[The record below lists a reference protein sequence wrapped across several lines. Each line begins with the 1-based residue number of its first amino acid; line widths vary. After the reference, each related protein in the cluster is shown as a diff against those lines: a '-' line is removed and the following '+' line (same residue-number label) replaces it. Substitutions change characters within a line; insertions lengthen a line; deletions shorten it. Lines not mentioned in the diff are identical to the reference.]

1 VLPETCPTWPILD
14 CVTPSDR
21 TLLAEKAERFRRM
34 HHGPGILVLPNAWDA
49 ASARIF
55 EDAGFA
61 AIATTSAGVAN
72 SLGYPDGERVPPRE
86 MFDAV
91 RRIVRAVSVPVT
103 ADLEAGYGDAANAAR
118 DLIEAGGI
126 GLNLEDSIRREV
138 RDASEHVERIRAVRR
153 VAEARAV
160 PLVIN
165 ARTDVYLL
173 EFGAPERRFE
183 ETVRRANLYLESGAD
198 CAFVPGYFDADL
210 IGRLAKAIRGPLN
223 ILALRGTP
231 PAAELE
237 RLGVARVSTGSG
249 PMRASTTFTRDIAR
263 DLKQHGT
270 FTSFTGCALSYVD
283 LNRLLQRD

>member
-1 VLPETCPTWPILD
+1 
-14 CVTPSDR
+14 
-21 TLLAEKAERFRRM
+21 M

-72 SLGYPDGERVPPRE
+72 TLGYPDGERVPQRE

-91 RRIVRAVSVPVT
+91 RRIARVVSVPVT
-103 ADLEAGYGDAANAAR
+103 ADLEAGYGDAANTAHE
-118 DLIEAGGI
+118 LIEAGGI
-126 GLNLEDSIRREV
+126 GLNLEDAVSRV
-138 RDASEHVERIRAVRR
+138 LTDADEHAGRIRAVRR
-153 VAEARAV
+153 AGEEAGV

-173 EFGAPERRFE
+173 EYGAPETRFE
-183 ETVRRANLYLESGAD
+183 ETVRRANLYLASGAD

-210 IGRLAKAIRGPLN
+210 IGRLATAIRGPLN
-223 ILALRGTP
+223 ILAVRGTP

-249 PMRASTTFTRDIAR
+249 PMRASTWFVRNIAR
-263 DLKQHGT
+263 DLKAHGS
-270 FTSFTGCALSYVD
+270 FTSYTDGAISYVD
-283 LNRLLQRD
+283 LNRLLARE